1 MTDAIPETVLE
12 ELLVPD
18 MTVDS
23 TSEALSDAVGEPC
36 PTPLST
42 SAVLEEFR
50 SKAEPF
56 SVSCGKREWTGHI
69 WGSGPALYFLGGFV
83 GTTEQFAFLT
93 YLLKDDFRCV
103 TIEHPGK
110 LPSSTDWASDLAKVA
125 DELGDDTWTVYASS
139 LGSLPTWQLLTS
151 FPERIRGAIVQGG
164 FARWR
169 LSVTERILSFAAGGW
184 PGRLA
189 TLPGREA
196 ITKQNHQA
204 WFPPFDHVRWPFYLE
219 NSGQT
224 PVRWLSRR
232 SRWAHRHDFRS
243 VLPQIKHPVLLVR
256 TEGDGGVLTAHQE
269 EVLAGLP
276 NAQVEVLNTSG
287 QLPHITHPHRVAKLI
302 TNFEDT
308 QA

>member
-1 MTDAIPETVLE
+1 MVLE
-12 ELLVPD
+12 EHLIAN

-23 TSEALSDAVGEPC
+23 TSETQNDAVGEPC

-42 SAVLEEFR
+42 SAVLDDFR
-50 SKAEPF
+50 AKAEPF
-56 SVSCGKREWTGHI
+56 SISNGKREWTGRI
-69 WGSGPALYFLGGFV
+69 WGSGPSLYLLGGFV

-103 TIEHPGK
+103 MIEHPDK
-110 LPSSTDWASDLAKVA
+110 LPSPTAWASDLAKVA
-125 DELGDDTWTVYASS
+125 DELGDETWTVYASS
-139 LGSLPTWQLLTS
+139 FGSLPTWQLLTS
-151 FPERIRGAIVQGG
+151 YPDRVRGAIVQGG

-169 LSVTERILSFAAGGW
+169 LSVTERILSLAASVW

-196 ITKQNHQA
+196 ITKQNHQS
-204 WFPPFDHVRWPFYLE
+204 WFPPFDRVRWPFYLE

-224 PVRWLSRR
+224 PVRCLSRR

-243 VLPQIKHPVLLVR
+243 VLPQIKQPVLLIR
-256 TEGDGGVLTAHQE
+256 TEGDGGVLTTHQAN
-269 EVLAGLP
+269 VLADLP
-276 NAQVEVLNTSG
+276 NARSEVLNTSG
-287 QLPHITHPHRVAKLI
+287 QVPHITHPHRVAKLI
-302 TNFEDT
+302 SNFEDP